1 MARAVK
7 YQVKYRPHRSFFW
20 RRIKDV
26 LEDGMIEGT
35 NIRFFVNDKQ
45 ERIELALEGIHLV
58 FSPERVDAIEELN
71 RKTREDLKIQAGT
84 GMANLGG

>member
-1 MARAVK
+1 MAKAIK

-20 RRIKDV
+20 RKIKNV
-26 LEDGMIEGT
+26 LEDGLIDGT
-35 NIRFFVNDKQ
+35 NVRFFVNDKQ

-71 RKTREDLKIQAGT
+71 RKTREDLKIQSNT
-84 GMANLGG
+84 GLSGL

>member
-1 MARAVK
+1 MAKAIK

-20 RRIKDV
+20 RKIKNV
-26 LEDGMIEGT
+26 LEDGLIDAT
-35 NIRFFVNDKQ
+35 NVRFFVNDKQ

-71 RKTREDLKIQAGT
+71 RKTREDLKIQSNT
-84 GMANLGG
+84 GLSGL

>member
-1 MARAVK
+1 MAKAIK

-20 RRIKDV
+20 RHIKNV
-26 LEDGMIEGT
+26 QEDGIIEGT
-35 NIRFFVNDKQ
+35 SVRFFINDKG

-71 RKTREDLKIQAGT
+71 RKTREDLKIQSNTGLAG
-84 GMANLGG
+84 L

>member
-1 MARAVK
+1 MAKAIK

-20 RRIKDV
+20 RKIKNV
-26 LEDGMIEGT
+26 LEDGVIDDT
-35 NIRFFVNDKQ
+35 NVRFFVNDKQ

-71 RKTREDLKIQAGT
+71 RKTREDLKIQSNT
-84 GMANLGG
+84 GLSGL

>member
-1 MARAVK
+1 MAKAIK

-20 RRIKDV
+20 RKIKNV
-26 LEDGMIEGT
+26 LEDGLIDDT
-35 NIRFFVNDKQ
+35 NVRFFINDKQ

-71 RKTREDLKIQAGT
+71 RKTREDLKIQSNT
-84 GMANLGG
+84 GLSGL

>member
-1 MARAVK
+1 MAKAVK

-20 RRIKDV
+20 RRIKNV

-35 NIRFFVNDKQ
+35 NVRFFINDKQ

-71 RKTREDLKIQAGT
+71 RKTREDLKIQSNTGLAG
-84 GMANLGG
+84 L

>member
-1 MARAVK
+1 MAKAIK

-20 RRIKDV
+20 RKIKNV
-26 LEDGMIEGT
+26 LEDGLIDDT
-35 NIRFFVNDKQ
+35 NVRFFINDKQ

-71 RKTREDLKIQAGT
+71 RKTREDLKIQSNTGLAG
-84 GMANLGG
+84 L

>member
-1 MARAVK
+1 MAKAIK

-20 RRIKDV
+20 RKIKNV
-26 LEDGMIEGT
+26 LEDGVIDDT
-35 NIRFFVNDKQ
+35 NVRFFINDKQ

-71 RKTREDLKIQAGT
+71 RKTREDLKIQSNT
-84 GMANLGG
+84 GLSGL

>member
-1 MARAVK
+1 MAKAIK

-20 RRIKDV
+20 RKIKNV
-26 LEDGMIEGT
+26 LEDGVIDDT
-35 NIRFFVNDKQ
+35 NVRFFVNDKQ

-71 RKTREDLKIQAGT
+71 RKTREDLKIQSNTGLAG
-84 GMANLGG
+84 L

>member
-1 MARAVK
+1 MAKAIK

-20 RRIKDV
+20 RKIKNV
-26 LEDGMIEGT
+26 LEDGVIDDT
-35 NIRFFVNDKQ
+35 NVRFFINDKQ

-71 RKTREDLKIQAGT
+71 RKTREDLKIQSNTGLAG
-84 GMANLGG
+84 L

>member
-1 MARAVK
+1 MAKAIK

-20 RRIKDV
+20 RKIKNV
-26 LEDGMIEGT
+26 LEDGLIDGT
-35 NIRFFVNDKQ
+35 NVRFFINDKQ

-71 RKTREDLKIQAGT
+71 RKTREDLKIQSNT
-84 GMANLGG
+84 GLSGL